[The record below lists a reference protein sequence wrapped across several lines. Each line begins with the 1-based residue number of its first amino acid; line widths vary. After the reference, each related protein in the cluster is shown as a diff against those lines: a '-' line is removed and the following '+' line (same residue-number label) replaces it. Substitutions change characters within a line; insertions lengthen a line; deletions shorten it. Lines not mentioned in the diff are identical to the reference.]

1 MEGAPLKGISKTSEA
16 SSSHNRT
23 HSPHNDY
30 SQEGYSGDRS
40 DPNSQGDLKLLEG
53 EKSQVTAKEVNY
65 LCPFTGA
72 IRGVLQVTNYRLHFK
87 ASTDEDLPFSIEVPL
102 GTIFRVEKIG
112 GTTSRG
118 ENAYGLELFCKD
130 MRNLR
135 FAHKQENHS
144 RRLIYE
150 KLMMYAFPMT
160 NSKPFFAFT
169 YKERFEVNGWDIFDP
184 EKEFQRQNVPNECW
198 KLTRINEKYE
208 LCDTYPSLFVV
219 PASVSDEDLRKV
231 AVFRS
236 RERIPV
242 LSWLHPKNSASISR
256 ASQPNAG
263 LVGKT
268 RSKDDEKYFQAIL
281 DANARGH
288 KLLIMDARPKINAL
302 ANQAKGGGYEVQE
315 NYQNTELVFLDIANI
330 HVMRESQRKLK
341 DICFPTIDDVR
352 WLTNLEGTHWLEHIK
367 VILAGAVKIADAV
380 DRCRTSVVVHC
391 SDGWDRTSQLTA
403 LAMLLLDPYYRTI
416 EGFEVLIEK
425 EWTSFGHK
433 FQQRYGHGDKNYAD
447 DQRSPVFLQFIDCVW
462 QVTKQF
468 PCAFEFNENFLITV
482 LDHLTSCLFGTFLF
496 NSELQRYKEEVRTK
510 TVSLWSYI
518 NTRILDFRNPLYAP
532 HLHQHVLFPVASMRR
547 LDLWTRYYIRW
558 NPTMQPQSEEQR
570 SRELHILCEQLR
582 QKCEELEQEIL
593 ARTSVVPSTPDAM
606 SVNSTQ
612 SQQWG
617 QSSAV

>member
-1 MEGAPLKGISKTSEA
+1 MDSTQMKSVSHSKTSEGSA
-16 SSSHNRT
+16 SQHRSHSPNNDFSEDGYSEDKGDPSSH
-23 HSPHNDY
+23 
-30 SQEGYSGDRS
+30 
-40 DPNSQGDLKLLEG
+40 GDLRLFEG
-53 EKSQVTAKEVNY
+53 EKIQASAKEVTF
-65 LCPFTGA
+65 LCPFSGA
-72 IRGVLQVTNYRLHFK
+72 VRGLLQITNYRLHFK
-87 ASTDEDLPFSIEVPL
+87 ADEDPPFTVEVPL
-102 GTIFRVEKIG
+102 CTIYRVEKIG

-144 RRLIYE
+144 RRIVYD
-150 KLMMYAFPMT
+150 KLMVYAFPAT
-160 NSKPFFAFT
+160 NSRPFFAYT
-169 YKERFEVNGWDIFDP
+169 YKERFEVNGWDIYDP
-184 EKEFQRQNVPNECW
+184 EKEFLRQNVPNECW
-198 KLTRINEKYE
+198 QITRINEKFE
-208 LCDTYPSLFVV
+208 FCETYPALLVV
-219 PASVSDEDLRKV
+219 PASVTDEDLKKV

-242 LSWLHPKNSASISR
+242 LSWLHPKNSASITR

-268 RSKDDEKYFQAIL
+268 RNKDDERYFQAIL

-302 ANQAKGGGYEVQE
+302 ANQALKGGGYEMQE

-330 HVMRESQRKLK
+330 HVMRESLRKLK

-416 EGFEVLIEK
+416 RGFEVLIEK

-433 FQQRYGHGDKNYAD
+433 FQQRYGHGDKNHAD

-462 QVTKQF
+462 QVTRQF

-482 LDHLTSCLFGTFLF
+482 LDHLTSCLFGTFLY
-496 NSELQRYKEEVRTK
+496 NSEQQRVKEDVRVK

-518 NTRILDFRNPLYAP
+518 NTRAMEFSNPLYAP

-558 NPTMQPQSEEQR
+558 NPTMQPQ
-570 SRELHILCEQLR
+570 LR
-582 QKCEELEQEIL
+582 QKCEELEREIL
-593 ARTSVVPSTPDAM
+593 ARSSVEVPTTPDSM
-606 SVNSTQ
+606 SVKSNQ
-612 SQQWG
+612 SQQWA

>member
-30 SQEGYSGDRS
+30 SEEGYSGDRS

-53 EKSQVTAKEVNY
+53 EKSQVTAPPCKSTPALKSVQIV
-65 LCPFTGA
+65 LPF
-72 IRGVLQVTNYRLHFK
+72 
-87 ASTDEDLPFSIEVPL
+87 EDLPFSIEVPL

-198 KLTRINEKYE
+198 KITRINEKYE

-236 RERIPV
+236 RERIP
-242 LSWLHPKNSASISR
+242 
-256 ASQPNAG
+256 
-263 LVGKT
+263 
-268 RSKDDEKYFQAIL
+268 AIL

-302 ANQAKGGGYEVQE
+302 ANQ
-315 NYQNTELVFLDIANI
+315 LVFLDIANI

-367 VILAGAVKIADAV
+367 VNLLGLVVFVFAMVILAGAVKIADAV

-558 NPTMQPQSEEQR
+558 NPTMQPQ
-570 SRELHILCEQLR
+570 LR